1 MQQISALGQPIDRI
15 ALGFM
20 FFLALLIVLLVG
32 NGDHSIPKV
41 RDFSWQNRQVGS
53 EDTAFILTFSRPMD
67 QASVESSL
75 RIDPPLPGKFSW
87 AGRRMAYT
95 PLSPVPYGLTYKL
108 KLEGAMDKTAAL
120 DYYAGKKSINTI
132 EPFIGNFQS
141 RDRAFVY
148 IGVSGEEIGR
158 LILFNL
164 TQNKKTIL
172 TPPDLLVT
180 ESRIYPNAD
189 KILFTAI
196 PQSLQKQKGINQQL
210 YNVTTGIHFP
220 TANEPTKPPIAAGSV
235 ELLLDNQEYNLL
247 KFDLSADGK
256 TIVVQRINR
265 KTPSDIGLWVIPDNS
280 SATPSTQNS
289 MRRLDKPASGEFRI
303 TPDSG
308 SIAILQG
315 QGVGISALNSG
326 DSNSGAQSWEF
337 LPKFGRVMDF
347 SKDGTG
353 AAMVKF
359 NTNYTRTLFHVTNQG
374 KEQELIETPGSIID
388 CQYSPQGET
397 LYCLLTELVTGE
409 KYQEKPYLAIFNVKS
424 SKVRPLLIFPDQRN
438 MQISLSPDGE
448 ALLFDSLVTIPP
460 KSDLALR
467 TKDGQEITTG
477 RLWVLPLATIKVDRP
492 DILPQP
498 EQLSLDGYHPIW
510 LP

>member
-1 MQQISALGQPIDRI
+1 MQQLSALRQPIDRTALTLMFCLAVLI
-15 ALGFM
+15 A
-20 FFLALLIVLLVG
+20 LLVG
-32 NGDHSIPKV
+32 NGDHSSPKV
-41 RDFSWQNRQVGS
+41 RDFSWQNRQIGA
-53 EDTAFILTFSRPMD
+53 EDTAFILTFNRPMD
-67 QASVESSL
+67 QASVESN
-75 RIDPPLPGKFSW
+75 IKIEPPLPGKISW

-95 PLSPVPYGLTYKL
+95 PLNPVPYGLEYKL
-108 KLEGAMDKTAAL
+108 KLEGARDKTTAL
-120 DYYAGKKSINTI
+120 QYYAGNKATNTI
-132 EPFIGNFQS
+132 DPFLGNFQS
-141 RDRAFVY
+141 RDRAFIY
-148 IGVSGEEIGR
+148 IGVRGEEAGR

-164 TQNKKTIL
+164 TQNKKTVL

-180 ESRIYPNAD
+180 ESRPYPNGN

-210 YNVTTGIHFP
+210 YTVTTGIYFP
-220 TANEPTKPPIAAGSV
+220 SVNEPTRPPAPAGQV
-235 ELLLDNQEYNLL
+235 QLILDNQDYNIL

-256 TIVVQRINR
+256 IIIVQRINR
-265 KTPSDIGLWVIPDNS
+265 KILTDIGLWMIPQADS
-280 SATPSTQNS
+280 STNNPNITPAPKK
-289 MRRLDKPASGEFRI
+289 LDKAASGEFKI

-326 DSNSGAQSWEF
+326 TQSWEF
-337 LPKFGRVMDF
+337 LPKFGRVMNF

-374 KEQELIETPGSIID
+374 KEQQLIETPGSIID
-388 CQYSPQGET
+388 CQYSPQGES
-397 LYCLLTELVTGE
+397 LYCLLTELIEGE
-409 KYQEKPYLAIFNVKS
+409 KFQEKPYLAIIDIKS
-424 SKVRPLLIFPDQRN
+424 SKIRPLLIFPDQRN
-438 MQISLSPDGE
+438 MQMSLSTDGE
-448 ALLFDSLVTIPP
+448 ALLFDSLVTSPP

-467 TKDGQEITTG
+467 TKDGQDITTG
-477 RLWVLPLATIKVDRP
+477 RLWVLPLAKIKVDRP

-498 EQLSLDGYHPIW
+498 EQLSLDGYHPVW

>member
-1 MQQISALGQPIDRI
+1 MQQISTLRQPIDRI
-15 ALGFM
+15 ALGVM
-20 FFLALLIVLLVG
+20 FFLAVLIVLLVG

-41 RDFSWQNRQVGS
+41 RDFSWQNRQVGA

-67 QASVESSL
+67 QASVESNL

-95 PLSPVPYGLTYKL
+95 PLSPVPYGLQYKL
-108 KLEGAMDKTAAL
+108 KLEGAMDQAAAL
-120 DYYAGKKSINTI
+120 DYYAGQKSTNTI
-132 EPFIGNFQS
+132 EPFTGDFQS

-148 IGVSGEEIGR
+148 IGVTGEEAGR

-164 TQNKKTIL
+164 NQNKKTVL

-180 ESRIYPNAD
+180 ESHAYPNAD

-196 PQSLQKQKGINQQL
+196 PQSLQNQKGINQQL
-210 YNVTTGIHFP
+210 YTVTTGIYFP
-220 TANEPTKPPIAAGSV
+220 TANEPAKTPTPAGSV
-235 ELLLDNQEYNLL
+235 QLVLDNQDYNIL

-256 TIVVQRINR
+256 TIIVQRINR
-265 KTPSDIGLWVIPDNS
+265 KTPADLGLWMITQPDSPN
-280 SATPSTQNS
+280 ATPNPQNS
-289 MRRLDKPASGEFRI
+289 LRRLDKSASGEFKI
-303 TPDSG
+303 TPDSS

-315 QGVGISALNSG
+315 QGVGISAL
-326 DSNSGAQSWEF
+326 NSGAQSWEF

-374 KEQELIETPGSIID
+374 KEQQLIETPGSIID

-409 KYQEKPYLAIFNVKS
+409 KYQEKPYLAILDVKS
-424 SKVRPLLIFPDQRN
+424 SKVRPLLMFPDQRN
-438 MQISLSPDGE
+438 MQMSLSPDGE
-448 ALLFDSLVTIPP
+448 ALLFDSLVTSPP
-460 KSDLALR
+460 KNDLALR

-492 DILPQP
+492 DVLPQP

>member
-1 MQQISALGQPIDRI
+1 MQQISALRQPIDRI
-15 ALGFM
+15 ALGLI

-41 RDFSWQNRQVGS
+41 RDFSWQNRQIGA
-53 EDTAFILTFSRPMD
+53 EDTAFILTFSRPMN

-87 AGRRMAYT
+87 AGRRMAFT
-95 PLSPVPYGLTYKL
+95 PLRPVSYGLEYKL
-108 KLEGAMDKTAAL
+108 KLEGARDQTAAL
-120 DYYAGKKSINTI
+120 DYYSGKKSTNTI

-148 IGVSGEEIGR
+148 IGVTGEETGR

-180 ESRIYPNAD
+180 ESRSYPNAD

-196 PQSLQKQKGINQQL
+196 PQSIQNQKGTNQQL
-210 YNVTTGIHFP
+210 YTVTTGIYFP
-220 TANEPTKPPIAAGSV
+220 TANEPTKPPAPAGSLQLV
-235 ELLLDNQEYNLL
+235 LDNQDYNIL

-265 KTPSDIGLWVIPDNS
+265 KIPADFGLWLIPDNS
-280 SATPSTQNS
+280 NATPSTQSS
-289 MRRLDKPASGEFRI
+289 MRRLDKSASGEFKI

-315 QGVGISALNSG
+315 QGVGISAL
-326 DSNSGAQSWEF
+326 NSGAQSWEF

-374 KEQELIETPGSIID
+374 KEQQLIETPGSIVD

-397 LYCLLTELVTGE
+397 LYCLLTELIEGE
-409 KYQEKPYLAIFNVKS
+409 KYQEKPYLAILDVKS
-424 SKVRPLLIFPDQRN
+424 SKVRPLLMFPDQRN
-438 MQISLSPDGE
+438 MQMSLSTDGE
-448 ALLFDSLVTIPP
+448 ALLFDSLVTSPP

-477 RLWVLPLATIKVDRP
+477 RLWILPLAKIKVDQP

>member
-1 MQQISALGQPIDRI
+1 MQQISALRQPIDRI

-20 FFLALLIVLLVG
+20 FFLTVLIVLLVG
-32 NGDHSIPKV
+32 NGDHSIPRV
-41 RDFSWQNRQVGS
+41 RDFSWQNRLVGA
-53 EDTAFILTFSRPMD
+53 EDAAFILTFSRPMD
-67 QASVESSL
+67 QASVESNL

-95 PLSPVPYGLTYKL
+95 PLSPVPYGLQYKL
-108 KLEGAMDKTAAL
+108 KLEGARDQTAAL
-120 DYYAGKKSINTI
+120 NYYAGQKSIGTI
-132 EPFIGNFQS
+132 EPFTGNFQS

-148 IGVSGEEIGR
+148 IGVTGEETGR

-180 ESRIYPNAD
+180 ESRSYPNAD

-196 PQSLQKQKGINQQL
+196 PQSIQNQKGTNQQL
-210 YNVTTGIHFP
+210 YTVTTGIYFP
-220 TANEPTKPPIAAGSV
+220 SANELVKPPAPAGSV
-235 ELLLDNQEYNLL
+235 QLILDNQDYNIL
-247 KFDLSADGK
+247 KFDLSIDGK
-256 TIVVQRINR
+256 TIIVQRINR
-265 KTPSDIGLWVIPDNS
+265 KIPTDFGLWLIPQADSDN
-280 SATPSTQNS
+280 ATPTTQS
-289 MRRLDKPASGEFRI
+289 PMQRLDKSASGEFKI
-303 TPDSG
+303 TPDGG

-315 QGVGISALNSG
+315 QGVGISPLNSE
-326 DSNSGAQSWEF
+326 AQSWEF

-374 KEQELIETPGSIID
+374 KEQQLIETPGSILD

-409 KYQEKPYLAIFNVKS
+409 KYEEKPYLAILDVQS
-424 SKVRPLLIFPDQRN
+424 SKVRPLLMFPDQRN
-438 MQISLSPDGE
+438 MQMSLSPDGE
-448 ALLFDSLVTIPP
+448 ALLFDSLVTSPP
-460 KSDLALR
+460 KSDFALR
-467 TKDGQEITTG
+467 AKDGQEITNG
-477 RLWVLPLATIKVDRP
+477 RLWILPLAAIKVDRP

>member
-1 MQQISALGQPIDRI
+1 MQQISVLGQPIDRT
-15 ALGFM
+15 A
-20 FFLALLIVLLVG
+20 LALMFCLAVLITLMVG

-41 RDFSWQNRQVGS
+41 RDFSWQNRQVGA

-67 QASVESSL
+67 QASVESS
-75 RIDPPLPGKFSW
+75 IKIEPPLPGKISW

-95 PLSPVPYGLTYKL
+95 PLSPVPYGLEYRL
-108 KLEGAMDKTAAL
+108 KLTGARDKTAVL
-120 DYYAGKKSINTI
+120 DYYAGKKSTNTI
-132 EPFIGNFQS
+132 EPFVGNFQS
-141 RDRAFVY
+141 RDRAFIY
-148 IGVSGEEIGR
+148 IGVTGEETGR

-180 ESRIYPNAD
+180 ESRPYPNGD

-196 PQSLQKQKGINQQL
+196 PQSLQNQKGVNQQL
-210 YNVTTGIHFP
+210 YTVTTGIYFP
-220 TANEPTKPPIAAGSV
+220 TANEPDQPPTPAGS
-235 ELLLDNQEYNLL
+235 LQLILDNQDYNIL

-265 KTPSDIGLWVIPDNS
+265 KTPSDFGLWIISQPDS
-280 SATPSTQNS
+280 SNPTPSTQSS
-289 MRRLDKPASGEFRI
+289 MKRLDKSASGEFRI

-315 QGVGISALNSG
+315 QGVGISALT
-326 DSNSGAQSWEF
+326 SGAQSWEF

-347 SKDGTG
+347 SKNGTG

-374 KEQELIETPGSIID
+374 KEQELIETPGSIVD
-388 CQYSPQGET
+388 CQYDPSGET
-397 LYCLLTELVTGE
+397 LYCLLTELIPGE
-409 KYQEKPYLAIFNVKS
+409 KFQEKPYLAIIDVKS
-424 SKVRPLLIFPDQRN
+424 SKVRPLLMFPDQRN
-438 MQISLSPDGE
+438 MQISLAPDGE
-448 ALLFDSLVTIPP
+448 ALLFDSLVTSPP
-460 KSDLALR
+460 KGDFALR
-467 TKDGQEITTG
+467 SKDGQDITAG
-477 RLWVLPLATIKVDRP
+477 RLWVLPLAKIKVDRP

-498 EQLSLDGYHPIW
+498 EQLSLDGYHPVW

>member
-1 MQQISALGQPIDRI
+1 MQQLSALRQPIDRT
-15 ALGFM
+15 A
-20 FFLALLIVLLVG
+20 LALMFCLAVLIALLVG

-41 RDFSWQNRQVGS
+41 RDFSWQNRQIGA

-67 QASVESSL
+67 QASVESNIK
-75 RIDPPLPGKFSW
+75 IDPPLPGKISW

-95 PLSPVPYGLTYKL
+95 PLNPVPYGLEYKL
-108 KLEGAMDKTAAL
+108 RLEGARDKTNAVE
-120 DYYAGKKSINTI
+120 YYAGNKATKTI

-148 IGVSGEEIGR
+148 TGVGGEEAGR

-164 TQNKKTIL
+164 TQNKKTVL

-180 ESRIYPNAD
+180 ESRPYPNGN

-210 YNVTTGIHFP
+210 YTVTTGIYFP
-220 TANEPTKPPIAAGSV
+220 SVNEPTKPPAPTGQVQLI
-235 ELLLDNQEYNLL
+235 LDNQDYNIL

-256 TIVVQRINR
+256 IIIVQRINR
-265 KTPSDIGLWVIPDNS
+265 KILTDIGLWMIPQADS
-280 SATPSTQNS
+280 STNNPNITPAPQ
-289 MRRLDKPASGEFRI
+289 RLDKAASGEFKI

-326 DSNSGAQSWEF
+326 SQSWEF
-337 LPKFGRVMDF
+337 LPKFGRVMNF

-359 NTNYTRTLFHVTNQG
+359 NTDYTRTLFHVTNQG
-374 KEQELIETPGSIID
+374 KEQSLIETPGSIID
-388 CQYSPQGET
+388 CQYSPQGES
-397 LYCLLTELVTGE
+397 LYCLLTELIKGE
-409 KYQEKPYLAIFNVKS
+409 KFQEKPYLAIIDIKS
-424 SKVRPLLIFPDQRN
+424 SQIRPLLIFPDQRN
-438 MQISLSPDGE
+438 MQMSLSTDGE
-448 ALLFDSLVTIPP
+448 ALLFDSLVTSPP

-467 TKDGQEITTG
+467 TKDGQDITTG
-477 RLWVLPLATIKVDRP
+477 RLWVLPLAKIKVDRP

-498 EQLSLDGYHPIW
+498 EQLSLDGYHPVW